1 MRIGVP
7 REIKTE
13 EYRVALTP
21 AGARTL
27 VADGHEVFV
36 ETEAGLGSGF
46 LDSEYV
52 VAGAQVLGSA
62 ADVYSVGDLILK
74 VKEPLASEL
83 ASLRSSHVVFG
94 YFHFA
99 SSRSLTDAFLN
110 TGAAAVAYETLEAAD
125 GSLPLL
131 VPMSEIAG
139 RLSVQAGAK
148 HLERPLGG
156 RGTLLGGVP
165 GVAPGKVAIL
175 GGGIVGTQAAL
186 MAAGFGADVTILDVN
201 LQRLRQLSE
210 FMPANVRTIYS
221 DVATVEQYVRPADLV
236 IGAVLLRGR
245 KAPHLISGELVSQM
259 LPGSVLVDV
268 CIDQGGC
275 VETARPTTHAQPTY
289 TVDGIVHYCV
299 TNMPAA
305 VSRTSTA
312 ALTNATLPYVRQLA
326 SLGLQG
332 FLARSPGHRL
342 ALNIRGGIFE
352 NEDVRSVF
360 EP

>member
-1 MRIGVP
+1 M
-7 REIKTE
+7 
-13 EYRVALTP
+13 
-21 AGARTL
+21 
-27 VADGHEVFV
+27 
-36 ETEAGLGSGF
+36 
-46 LDSEYV
+46 
-52 VAGAQVLGSA
+52 
-62 ADVYSVGDLILK
+62 
-74 VKEPLASEL
+74 
-83 ASLRSSHVVFG
+83 
-94 YFHFA
+94 
-99 SSRSLTDAFLN
+99 
-110 TGAAAVAYETLEAAD
+110 
-125 GSLPLL
+125 
-131 VPMSEIAG
+131 
-139 RLSVQAGAK
+139 
-148 HLERPLGG
+148 GG

-210 FMPANVRTIYS
+210 FMPANVRTIHS
-221 DVATVEQYVRPADLV
+221 DVTTVEQYVRAADLV

-245 KAPHLISGELVSQM
+245 KAPRLISRDLVSQM

-275 VETARPTTHAQPTY
+275 VETAHPTTHAQPTY
-289 TVDGIVHYCV
+289 TVDGVVHYCV

-305 VSRTSTA
+305 VSRTSTT

-332 FLARSPGHRL
+332 FLDRSPGHRL
-342 ALNIRGGIFE
+342 ALNIRGGKFE
-352 NEDVRSVF
+352 NDDVGSVF